1 MLHCHVD
8 SGYRLLMRCI
18 RHAFDSRTQSLN
30 NQIATLIWHQGE
42 VGIHLSSSIPA
53 SMKNSVYCS
62 EIAVT
67 PTKLLCCK
75 CSCHCGG
82 QGKERILCVH
92 NLPLLFL
99 LTSLLFDGLAE
110 NMLCDLAACL
120 RGTTWDEDDW
130 SNEDKLSLKRNI
142 VHLMEAAGEEVV
154 SHDLHRTSMIELLDR
169 FLVGTETRKKWKQKI
184 RTPPKPS
191 ELGPVSKMKFMSTEK
206 QLVAVTKLQE
216 ESDSNNRVRPAPDNG
231 SGGMDECRID
241 TYEPNYAKVTLL
253 MDAAETH
260 SKSSGDA
267 IGVQLLRLR
276 SEQQL
281 SAMLRDGLFSACKQA
296 GKDWSYLQSTALI
309 RTSVSHRKKPTN
321 TKNLRKQMRRKG
333 QGLPSKK
340 RSSKRKRNDST
351 QHSSKPSRNG
361 TKDVPNT
368 NKRARVEEVIPCG
381 ARTKRVSIQCAKC
394 GKNNV
399 TYPNLKFKC
408 VPKYPVDLGRN
419 PTLRSV
425 INWQRKILLH
435 EEVMERVAGKKS
447 IKSKKYICSEHEF
460 ELITK
465 DKKFTYNG
473 VSMTH
478 LFELTVL
485 IGAGMK
491 SSLIQSESS
500 KGLGRERAVRRRL
513 NEVATTVTPRS
524 QHVKSSPPSID
535 SMVSDIAE
543 TQLALQQVVELS
555 SNEKHEYIN
564 PTVRIASGLGLAIG
578 NAQSVT
584 VEGS

>member
-1 MLHCHVD
+1 
-8 SGYRLLMRCI
+8 
-18 RHAFDSRTQSLN
+18 
-30 NQIATLIWHQGE
+30 
-42 VGIHLSSSIPA
+42 
-53 SMKNSVYCS
+53 
-62 EIAVT
+62 
-67 PTKLLCCK
+67 
-75 CSCHCGG
+75 
-82 QGKERILCVH
+82 
-92 NLPLLFL
+92 
-99 LTSLLFDGLAE
+99 
-110 NMLCDLAACL
+110 
-120 RGTTWDEDDW
+120 
-130 SNEDKLSLKRNI
+130 
-142 VHLMEAAGEEVV
+142 MEAAGEEVV
-154 SHDLHRTSMIELLDR
+154 SRDLHRTSMIELLDR

-231 SGGMDECRID
+231 SGGIDECRID

-260 SKSSGDA
+260 SKSGGDA

-321 TKNLRKQMRRKG
+321 TKNLRKRMRRKG

-478 LFELTVL
+478 SFELTVP

-513 NEVATTVTPRS
+513 NEVATTVTPRI

-584 VEGS
+584 VEGRNFFHADRVSKRSHNEIKKRSPVVSLGMRDAEVQR